1 MMIPRTA
8 DGRVLFAV
16 PWHQHVLV
24 GTTDTPLE
32 SHSLEPVALDK
43 EIEFILQT
51 AGQYLIKAPARTD
64 VLSVFAGLR
73 PLAAP
78 DKDTGAT
85 KEISRSHKL
94 IVNASGLITITGGKW
109 TTYRK
114 MAEDTIDKAIEVAA
128 LPAKICV
135 TKYLKI
141 HGYTNDPVAGHL
153 SVYGND
159 ATFINAIIK
168 GEPALGERL
177 AESQPYLQAEVIWA
191 VRNEMARTVEDVLA
205 RRLRILFLDAKA
217 AISLAPIVAKLI
229 ANELNYDQ
237 AWEEAQVNSFAQVAS
252 KYVTEPITEN
262 KKYIC

>member
-1 MMIPRTA
+1 MIPKTP

-32 SHSLEPVALDK
+32 SHSLEPIALDK
-43 EIEFILQT
+43 EIQFILQT
-51 AGQYLIKAPARTD
+51 AGQYLMKAPTRAD

-128 LPAKICV
+128 LPAKTCV
-135 TKYLKI
+135 TKDLRI
-141 HGYTNDPVAGHL
+141 HGYTNDPVTDHL

-159 ATFINAIIK
+159 AVFINALIK
-168 GEPALGERL
+168 GEPELGEL
-177 AESQPYLQAEVIWA
+177 LDQNQPYLQAEVIWA
-191 VRNEMARTVEDVLA
+191 VRHEMARTVEDVLA
-205 RRLRILFLDAKA
+205 RRLRVLFLDAHA
-217 AISLAPIVAKLI
+217 AMNLAPAVAKLI
-229 ANELNYDQ
+229 ATELNYKLD
-237 AWEEAQVNSFAQVAS
+237 WEEKQINSFCQLAS
-252 KYVTEPITEN
+252 KYLTQPITDN